1 MHFLNSIVIKLWFT
15 IILIVTTVLLI
26 LSVALVGFFNSYF
39 ISETGKTLYQQA
51 NKIENI
57 LMSRHNQ
64 QDAMNYV
71 MELVE
76 NPAGLIIIE
85 DKAQLTEAHDDLK
98 QIMIDEFRTNPD
110 FKAVFD
116 ENKHVTK
123 IIDVNYQK
131 EKHRYILLGFPSQA
145 FQEKGAIILYQDI
158 NSISST
164 LQYVSLIILIT
175 ALILI
180 VLSTIFAFFLSNK
193 ITKPLLRLKASAF
206 QVAKGERAQKIKT
219 TSRDEIGELTVAFN
233 KMEDDIRNNI
243 ASIETERN
251 LRDKLINAMA
261 DGVLSYHMDLD
272 EQLMNP
278 KAAQFLAVIDE
289 DEKRRL
295 EEAFEEVVETNDSA
309 VIEVATLQHYFVVI
323 ISPVRRAAANHQL
336 GAVALIR
343 DMTEEHRNDEM
354 KKRFV
359 ADVSHELRTPIQML
373 QGYTEALLDDI
384 VETPE
389 DRKEFLNI
397 ILDESKRLNRLV
409 NELLNVARYDA
420 GDVKLDLE
428 ETPVDALLRKVK
440 ATFSQSLADNK
451 LNLVIDAPPGLI
463 WSLDYDKMF
472 QVLTNLV
479 DNAVRYTHE
488 GDTIQLTVRAD
499 SELLIEVRDSGV
511 GISPEHLP
519 HLFDRFYKVDAA
531 RTRGKHGTG
540 LGLFI
545 VKSIIESHGGRIS
558 VTSEQGTGT
567 TFKIVIPKH

>member
-1 MHFLNSIVIKLWFT
+1 MHYLNSIVIKLWFT

-26 LSVALVGFFNSYF
+26 LSVALVSFFNSYF

-51 NKIENI
+51 NKIESI

-64 QDAMNYV
+64 EDAMNYV

-76 NPAGLIIIE
+76 NPAGLIIVE
-85 DKAQLTEAHDDLK
+85 NKSQLTDRHDDLK

-110 FKAVFD
+110 FNAVFD

-123 IIDVNYQK
+123 IIDVNYQD
-131 EKHRYILLGFPSQA
+131 ERHRYILLGFPSQA
-145 FQEKGAIILYQDI
+145 FQDKGAIILYQDI

-193 ITKPLLRLKASAF
+193 ITKPLLRLKESAF

-272 EQLMNP
+272 QQLMNP
-278 KAAQFLAVIDE
+278 KAEQFLTLISE
-289 DEKRRL
+289 DDKIQL
-295 EEAFEEVVETNDSA
+295 EQSFEEVVKTNDS
-309 VIEVATLQHYFVVI
+309 EVVEIATLNHYFVVI
-323 ISPVRRAAANHQL
+323 ISPVRRAAANNQI

-420 GDVKLDLE
+420 GDVKLHLE
-428 ETPVDALLRKVK
+428 EMPVDALLDKVK
-440 ATFSQSLADNK
+440 STFNQSLTDNK
-451 LNLVIDAPPGLI
+451 LSLIVDSPPGLA
-463 WSLDYDKMF
+463 WSLDYDKMI

-488 GDTIQLTVRAD
+488 GDAIHLTVKAGD
-499 SELLIEVRDSGV
+499 ALTIEVSDSGV

-545 VKSIIESHGGRIS
+545 VKSIIESHGGHITVS
-558 VTSEQGTGT
+558 SEQGRGT

>member
-1 MHFLNSIVIKLWFT
+1 M
-15 IILIVTTVLLI
+15 IVTTVLLI

-51 NKIENI
+51 NKIESI

-64 QDAMNYV
+64 EDAMNYV

-76 NPAGLIIIE
+76 NPAGLIIVE
-85 DKAQLTEAHDDLK
+85 NKSQLTDRHDDLK

-110 FKAVFD
+110 FNAVFD

-123 IIDVNYQK
+123 IIDVNYQD
-131 EKHRYILLGFPSQA
+131 ERHRYILLGFPSQA
-145 FQEKGAIILYQDI
+145 FQDKGAIILYQDI

-193 ITKPLLRLKASAF
+193 ITKPLLRLKESAF

-272 EQLMNP
+272 QQLMNP
-278 KAAQFLAVIDE
+278 KAEQFLTLISE
-289 DEKRRL
+289 DDKIQL
-295 EEAFEEVVETNDSA
+295 EQSFEEVVKTNDSE
-309 VIEVATLQHYFVVI
+309 VIEIATLNHYFVVI
-323 ISPVRRAAANHQL
+323 ISPVRRAAANNQI

-420 GDVKLDLE
+420 GDVKLHLE
-428 ETPVDALLRKVK
+428 EMPVVALLDKVK
-440 ATFSQSLADNK
+440 STFNQSLTDNK
-451 LNLVIDAPPGLI
+451 LSLIVDSPPGLA
-463 WSLDYDKMF
+463 WSLDYDKMI

-488 GDTIQLTVRAD
+488 GDAIHLTVKAGD
-499 SELLIEVRDSGV
+499 ALTIEVSDSGV

-545 VKSIIESHGGRIS
+545 VKSIIESHGGHITVS
-558 VTSEQGTGT
+558 SEQGRGT

>member
-1 MHFLNSIVIKLWFT
+1 MHYLNSIVIKLWFT

-51 NKIENI
+51 NKIESI

-64 QDAMNYV
+64 EDAMNYV

-76 NPAGLIIIE
+76 NPAGLIIVE
-85 DKAQLTEAHDDLK
+85 NKSQLTDRHDDLK

-110 FKAVFD
+110 FNAVFD

-123 IIDVNYQK
+123 IIDVNYQD
-131 EKHRYILLGFPSQA
+131 ERHRYILLGFPSQA
-145 FQEKGAIILYQDI
+145 FQDKGAIILYQDI

-193 ITKPLLRLKASAF
+193 ITKPLLRLKESAF

-272 EQLMNP
+272 QQLMNP
-278 KAAQFLAVIDE
+278 KAEQFLTLISE
-289 DEKRRL
+289 DDKIQL
-295 EEAFEEVVETNDSA
+295 EQSFEEVVKTNDSE
-309 VIEVATLQHYFVVI
+309 VIEIATLNHYFVVI
-323 ISPVRRAAANHQL
+323 ISPVRRAAANNQI

-420 GDVKLDLE
+420 GDVKLHLE
-428 ETPVDALLRKVK
+428 EMPVVALLDKVK
-440 ATFSQSLADNK
+440 STFNQSLTDNK
-451 LNLVIDAPPGLI
+451 LSLIVDSPPGLA
-463 WSLDYDKMF
+463 WSLDYDKMI

-488 GDTIQLTVRAD
+488 GDAIHLTVKAGD
-499 SELLIEVRDSGV
+499 ALTIEVSDSGV

-545 VKSIIESHGGRIS
+545 VKSIIESHGGHITVS
-558 VTSEQGTGT
+558 SEQGRGT